1 MSIITPL
8 DPSAS
13 QGQRSTVPAPPD
25 VREVIHTLLF
35 GRVACAA
42 ASSCGSVH
50 AVNED
55 AHSELARGSPLFV
68 VADGVGGGAM
78 ASLASR
84 RLVAHLHA
92 TLGGHRLG
100 EGEVRAAIQ
109 AADRAIAERI
119 AEVTQ
124 QPGAATMALCAPV
137 NAFASRWLIAWV
149 GDCRVYHCS
158 TSDGGAVRALTR
170 DDTFEHLGE
179 QPPPGGSPDDPARMV
194 GNGAVARANV
204 TFAEIEQGDLLLVC
218 SDGIHKF
225 IAPKEWQRLLTRPAT
240 LPQHCDEI
248 VAQARANGST
258 DDATVLLLRREPL
271 AGHRT
276 QWLRGLVHNDRTPR

>member
-8 DPSAS
+8 DPGSSHTSRSAAPA
-13 QGQRSTVPAPPD
+13 VPE

-35 GRVACAA
+35 GRIACAG

-50 AVNED
+50 AANED
-55 AHSELARGSPLFV
+55 AHSDLARGGPLFV

-84 RLVAHLHA
+84 RLVSHLHA
-92 TLGGHRLG
+92 ALGGHRID
-100 EGEVRAAIQ
+100 EGDVRAAIQ

-124 QPGAATMALCAPV
+124 QPGAATVALCAPV

-158 TSDGGAVRALTR
+158 IADGGAVRALTR

-179 QPPPGGSPDDPARMV
+179 EPPPGGSPDDPARMV

-204 TFAEIEQGDLLLVC
+204 TFAEVEQCDLLLVC

-225 IAPKEWQRLLTRPAT
+225 IAPKEWQRLLALPGT
-240 LPQHCDEI
+240 LLQHAEAL

-258 DDATVLLLRREPL
+258 DDATVLVLRREPL

>member
-8 DPSAS
+8 DPGTSRGLRGA
-13 QGQRSTVPAPPD
+13 VPAPPD
-25 VREVIHTLLF
+25 LREVIHTLLF
-35 GRVACAA
+35 GRIACAA

-50 AVNED
+50 AANED
-55 AHSELARGSPLFV
+55 AHSELAHGGPLFV

-84 RLVAHLHA
+84 RLVSQLHA
-92 TLGGHRLG
+92 ALSGHRIG
-100 EGEVRAAIQ
+100 EDEVCAAMQ

-119 AEVTQ
+119 AKMTQ
-124 QPGAATMALCAPV
+124 QPGAATVALCAPV

-158 TSDGGAVRALTR
+158 AGDGGAVRALTR

-179 QPPPGGSPDDPARMV
+179 TAPPGGSPDDPARMV

-204 TFAEIEQGDLLLVC
+204 TFADIEHGDRLLVC

-225 IAPKEWQRLLTRPAT
+225 IAPGEWQQVLARPGTLL
-240 LPQHCDEI
+240 QHCDKL
-248 VAQARANGST
+248 VAQARANGSN
-258 DDATVLLLRREPL
+258 DDATVLLVRREPL
-271 AGHRT
+271 SGYRT
-276 QWLRGLVHNDRTPR
+276 QWLRGLVHTDRNSR

>member
-1 MSIITPL
+1 MSLITPL
-8 DPSAS
+8 DPGAS
-13 QGQRSTVPAPPD
+13 PGVRSPMPAAPG
-25 VREVIHTLLF
+25 VREAIHTLLF
-35 GRVACAA
+35 GRIACAA

-50 AVNED
+50 AANED
-55 AHSELARGSPLFV
+55 AHTDLAHGGPLFV

-78 ASLASR
+78 ASVASR
-84 RLVAHLHA
+84 RLVAQLHER
-92 TLGGHRLG
+92 LGGHRFG
-100 EGEVRAAIQ
+100 EEEVCAAMQ

-124 QPGAATMALCAPV
+124 QPGAATVALCAPV
-137 NAFASRWLIAWV
+137 NAFASRWLVAWV

-158 TSDGGAVRALTR
+158 AADGGAVRALTR

-179 QPPPGGSPDDPARMV
+179 QAPPGGSPDDPARMV

-204 TFAEIEQGDLLLVC
+204 TFAEIEPGDRLLVC

-225 IAPKEWQRLLTRPAT
+225 IAPREWQALLAAPGT
-240 LPQHCDEI
+240 LLQHCDAL

-258 DDATVLLLRREPL
+258 DDATVLIARREAL
-271 AGHRT
+271 TGQRT
-276 QWLRGLVHNDRTPR
+276 QWLRGLVHTDRNPR

>member
-1 MSIITPL
+1 MSLITPL
-8 DPSAS
+8 DPGAS
-13 QGQRSTVPAPPD
+13 QGLRSATPSPPD

-35 GRVACAA
+35 GRIACAA
-42 ASSCGSVH
+42 ATSCGSVH
-50 AVNED
+50 PVNED
-55 AHSELARGSPLFV
+55 AHSDLAHGGPLFV

-84 RLVAHLHA
+84 RLVSHLHA
-92 TLGGHRLG
+92 TLGSHRVG
-100 EGEVRAAIQ
+100 VDEVRAAMQ

-124 QPGAATMALCAPV
+124 QPGAATVALCAPV

-158 TSDGGAVRALTR
+158 AADGGAVRTLTR

-179 QPPPGGSPDDPARMV
+179 QAPPGGSPDDPARMV
-194 GNGAVARANV
+194 GNGAGARANV
-204 TFAEIEQGDLLLVC
+204 TFAEIEQGDRLLVC

-225 IAPKEWQRLLTRPAT
+225 IAPRDWQQLLARPGT
-240 LPQHCDEI
+240 LLQHCDEL

-258 DDATVLLLRREPL
+258 DDATVLIARREPI

-276 QWLRGLVHNDRTPR
+276 QWLRGLVHTDRTPR